1 MSSLTSLLLAL
12 PASVILL
19 VAFLLPAAE
28 ASTFLGVIVPGET
41 AVLVAG
47 VLAQSGR
54 LPLWAVIVAA
64 TLGAVLGDQIGFFVG
79 RRHGQPLLDR
89 LPPWII
95 RHARPERVLDLV
107 RRRGA
112 VAVVLGRW
120 TASLRAL
127 MPGVAGA
134 SGLSPRRF
142 LIANSAG
149 GAFWAA
155 TVAVLGYLAGASF
168 RQAESQLRL
177 GGGVLLAGAVL
188 LVVLVFACRRLI
200 RRRRTRSEAE
210 RSPA

>member
-79 RRHGQPLLDR
+79 RRHGQPLLYR

-120 TASLRAL
+120 TAS
-127 MPGVAGA
+127 
-134 SGLSPRRF
+134 
-142 LIANSAG
+142 
-149 GAFWAA
+149 
-155 TVAVLGYLAGASF
+155 
-168 RQAESQLRL
+168 
-177 GGGVLLAGAVL
+177 
-188 LVVLVFACRRLI
+188 
-200 RRRRTRSEAE
+200 
-210 RSPA
+210 